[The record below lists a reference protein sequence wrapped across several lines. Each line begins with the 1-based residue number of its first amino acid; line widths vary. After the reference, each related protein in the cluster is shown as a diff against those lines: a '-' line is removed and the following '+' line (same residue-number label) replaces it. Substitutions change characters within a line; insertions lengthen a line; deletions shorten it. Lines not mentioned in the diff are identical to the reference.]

1 MTCGSAN
8 VTLWRRLRITMMTA
22 TQTMTIT
29 TTPPTTPTATAWTGT
44 DESLP
49 SLTMVST
56 ADNTT

>member
-1 MTCGSAN
+1 MKIGLCYVMATLAHYNDDSHAN
-8 VTLWRRLRITMMTA
+8 TMA
-22 TQTMTIT
+22 IA

-49 SLTMVST
+49 SLTMVSA